1 MYVQLLLIGRI
12 ILSYMVLQI
21 KQILAVIMYSRI
33 IFIHYCI
40 NIIQYIIII
49 LYFVKNIV
57 TREYK
62 ILVSS
67 KFLLIFNFVNN
78 NNNNIHGYKIYDDEI
93 NLLQY
98 LLVSQMLESRQTFM
112 MRLIQCNHCFCS
124 FKASYILKCKIWKI
138 FNFVNT
144 FMIRLIY
151 CNSYQSVRCQRVDR
165 LLFLVL
171 LISILIIIF
180 IMIIIQQ
187 KLDVSLKQNC
197 SKIAIQVDPREC
209 MQRLLQVDQRECI
222 HYTRVFFQ
230 YHYIGAG
237 KN

>member
-1 MYVQLLLIGRI
+1 MYIMLRTLFLFFQSEHFYFYSLL
-12 ILSYMVLQI
+12 Q
-21 KQILAVIMYSRI
+21 K
-33 IFIHYCI
+33 
-40 NIIQYIIII
+40 I
-49 LYFVKNIV
+49 LYKKVQYFGFQQV
-57 TREYK
+57 
-62 ILVSS
+62 
-67 KFLLIFNFVNN
+67 FVNFQLFCSF
-78 NNNNIHGYKIYDDEI
+78 HGYKIYDDI

-98 LLVSQMLESRQTFM
+98 LLVSQMLESRYTFM
-112 MRLIQCNHCFCS
+112 MRLIYCNHRFCS